1 MDETKISKKAYNES
15 YFMFYKLISELF
27 IIPLILYNLRIA
39 FITHISTFNP
49 PLKTHINLNLSK
61 KRKILFL
68 ILIFLYLG
76 KMISIFKVSNLESS
90 ASSISNS
97 MYIFLKRKMKNK

>member
-49 PLKTHINLNLSK
+49 PFNLISSLRMNTK
-61 KRKILFL
+61 YL
-68 ILIFLYLG
+68 I
-76 KMISIFKVSNLESS
+76 
-90 ASSISNS
+90 
-97 MYIFLKRKMKNK
+97 